1 MVFPSISV
9 LNSLRLYHYGDI
21 IVTNL
26 LWGNCMIKT
35 LTIYHGSQHII
46 EAPVYGAGRKN
57 NDFGVGFYCTANKEL
72 AKEWAVS
79 SFRDG
84 FCNRYALDAEFLKVL
99 KLNSPDYTVLN
110 WMAVLVEHRLFALK
124 TPVARR
130 ARAFLTANFSINVN
144 AYDLIIGYR
153 ADDFYFDFAEAFLNN
168 VITVEQLTRALR
180 LGKLGEQIVLKS
192 KYAFSMLRYEGCEPA
207 QKDIYK
213 VRRRSRDEQANQMYQ
228 TILEEETDGLF
239 IQDIIREDIG
249 NDDPRLPRNVSP

>member
-1 MVFPSISV
+1 M
-9 LNSLRLYHYGDI
+9 R
-21 IVTNL
+21 
-26 LWGNCMIKT
+26 KT

-46 EAPVYGAGRKN
+46 AAPAYAAGRRN
-57 NDFGVGFYCTANKEL
+57 NDFGMGFYCTESKDL

-130 ARAFLTANFSINVN
+130 ARAFLTANFGISVDD
-144 AYDLIIGYR
+144 YDLISGYR
-153 ADDFYFDFAEAFLNN
+153 ADDSCFAFAEAFLNN
-168 VITVEQLTRALR
+168 AITTEQLARAMR
-180 LGKLGEQIVLKS
+180 SGKSGEQIVLKS
-192 KYAFSMLRYEGCEPA
+192 KLAFSMLRYEGCEPA
-207 QKDIYK
+207 KNDIYLI
-213 VRRRSRDEQANQMYQ
+213 RRRSRDDLANQMYL
-228 TILEEETDGLF
+228 TILEEEPAGLF

-249 NDDPRLPRNVSP
+249 NDDPRLPRNISP